1 MNTSEFIALSYEEK
15 IAILTENP
23 EEINLPDEA
32 SFVAQYLAQYRPNN
46 PPVRHLDNESSIDIS
61 DTLQSVGLID
71 PKVVSRIMKMLGYKL
86 FFQGVSQPVW
96 SMKHI
101 ESI

>member
-1 MNTSEFIALSYEEK
+1 MTREEFMDLSYEEK
-15 IAILTENP
+15 IALMIENP
-23 EEINLPDEA
+23 EELNLPDEA
-32 SFVAQYLAQYRPNN
+32 SFVAQYLAQYRPIN
-46 PPVRHLDNESSIDIS
+46 PPVRHLDNESSVDIS

-71 PKVVSRIMKMLGYKL
+71 PKLVSRVMNLIGYKL
-86 FFQGVSQPVW
+86 YFQGVSMPVW